1 VNHADRLDALRSQ
14 IESSLLVSR
23 APNLRYLTGFMGS
36 NGFLLVRPEG
46 MSVFVTDGRYGEL
59 AETLVADLDQ
69 TDLVVYTSGM
79 WDVFR
84 GLVEGLSSVTL
95 EADGVT
101 WVFSRDFAKETGIE
115 VLPGGGAVE
124 RLRRAKD
131 DEEIVALR
139 AAATAGD
146 AAFSSLGEIADREV
160 TEKELG
166 WRLIDVMRR
175 HGGDAADWE
184 PIVAAGAGASIPHY
198 RAGGKPVGSGLLL
211 LDYGCVVDG
220 YHSDMTR
227 TVWLEGSPD
236 EEMTRVYRAVRE
248 SQEAGLAAV
257 APGVACGDVDEAVR
271 EVLRGYGYEKQF
283 LHSTGHG
290 VGLEIHEPPWVRRG
304 NDDPLAVGDVVTVE
318 PGVYLPGIGGVR
330 IEDMVLVTD
339 SGGAVLTGSH
349 KDFAGVAS

>member
-1 VNHADRLDALRSQ
+1 MNHAARLDALREQ
-14 IESSLLVSR
+14 LEAPLLVSR
-23 APNLRYLTGFMGS
+23 APNLRYLTGFTGS
-36 NGFLLVRPEG
+36 NGFLLVRPNG
-46 MSVFVTDGRYGEL
+46 KAVFVTDGRYGEL
-59 AETLVADLDQ
+59 AEALVADLNDA
-69 TDLVVYTSGM
+69 DLVVYTSGM

-84 GLVEGLSSVTL
+84 GLVEGLASVTL

-101 WVFSRDFAKETGIE
+101 WAFARDFASETAIE
-115 VLPGGGAVE
+115 VVAGGGAVE
-124 RLRRAKD
+124 GLRRNKD
-131 DEEIVALR
+131 DAEIIALR
-139 AAATAGD
+139 AAAAAGD
-146 AAFSSLGEIADREV
+146 AAFSELGGLAGRTV

-166 WRLIDVMRR
+166 WKLIDVMRS

-184 PIVAAGAGASIPHY
+184 PIVAAGPGASVPHY

-220 YHSDMTR
+220 YHSDMSR
-227 TVWLEGSPD
+227 TVWLEGTPD
-236 EEMTRVYRAVRE
+236 EQMSRVYRAVLE

-257 APGVACGDVDEAVR
+257 APGVPCGDVDEAVR

-330 IEDMVLVTD
+330 IEDMVLVTE

-349 KDFAGVAS
+349 KEFGGAE